1 MMKKVFFKQRNLEI
15 GECNGIKL
23 ESCRNL
29 FQAGK
34 DFCPNS
40 GDEKNEIMK
49 FLGFS
54 KIGIDFSL
62 QIYFSKKKKI
72 FENIFLKNFFSRFWK
87 PQKFHDF
94 VFSFPEFER
103 SCFGREFVEIVFF
116 SSPKVCR
123 EKVFLI
129 TFISS
134 RNEITPSKTF
144 PSIPSQTSPNPIP
157 DQSQSHQSLPL
168 KTKIQF
174 DQNFLPAKQSAN
186 YSMFFRRL

>member
-34 DFCPNS
+34 DFSSNS

-72 FENIFLKNFFSRFWK
+72 FEMKYILR
-87 PQKFHDF
+87 
-94 VFSFPEFER
+94 
-103 SCFGREFVEIVFF
+103 
-116 SSPKVCR
+116 
-123 EKVFLI
+123 
-129 TFISS
+129 ISS
-134 RNEITPSKTF
+134 QTP
-144 PSIPSQTSPNPIP
+144 
-157 DQSQSHQSLPL
+157 
-168 KTKIQF
+168 KI
-174 DQNFLPAKQSAN
+174 S
-186 YSMFFRRL
+186 

>member
-1 MMKKVFFKQRNLEI
+1 MRI
-15 GECNGIKL
+15 
-23 ESCRNL
+23 SSP
-29 FQAGK
+29 
-34 DFCPNS
+34 DF
-40 GDEKNEIMK
+40 G
-49 FLGFS
+49 
-54 KIGIDFSL
+54 
-62 QIYFSKKKKI
+62 
-72 FENIFLKNFFSRFWK
+72 K

-103 SCFGREFVEIVFF
+103 SCFGREFVK
-116 SSPKVCR
+116 SPFQRFVGK
-123 EKVFLI
+123 KVFLI

-144 PSIPSQTSPNPIP
+144 PAIYSQTFPNPIP
-157 DQSQSHQSLPL
+157 DQSQFHQSLPL